1 MANRPNYTLDENPT
15 YTEEIPALQNDDPAS
30 ASDTFNPLITKLLNN
45 QKASHQLAQTAKSSA
60 DSAGQT
66 ADKAIPL
73 TQKGTANGVASLDAT
88 GKIPKAQLPT
98 VGGYVRQSS
107 APSDSSLLWIDSGDS
122 NKMKYYNGS
131 SWVPVPATWG

>member
-30 ASDTFNPLITKLLNN
+30 ASDTFNPLITKILNN
-45 QKASHQLAQTAKSSA
+45 QKANHQLAQKANDNA
-60 DSAGQT
+60 GEAGQV
-66 ADKAIPL
+66 AGKAIPL
-73 TQKGTANGVASLDAT
+73 AQKGVANGVPSLDSS

>member
-1 MANRPNYTLDENPT
+1 MADRPNYTLEDNPV
-15 YTEEIPALQNDDPAS
+15 YTEEIPAIQNDDDVS
-30 ASDTFNPLITKLLNN
+30 ADKVVNPLITKILNN
-45 QKASHQLAQTAKSSA
+45 QKANHQLAQAAKSSA

-66 ADKAIPL
+66 AGKAIPL
-73 TQKGTANGVASLDAT
+73 TQKGAANGVPTLDSA

-107 APSDSSLLWIDSGDS
+107 SPSDSSLLWIDSGNS